1 MHGTLRGDDDCAATR
16 EPTAS
21 PRISHF
27 TVPLPLPL
35 RDEYARSTNTEKG
48 HDRTEIGENR
58 AKSRGISRRGEQ
70 GLVTGGVLK
79 FSVAQT
85 NDKEVEEES
94 IVAIET
100 DDYAAPAVFRSRNAD
115 DNRANR
121 AIIQLH
127 GSIY

>member
-1 MHGTLRGDDDCAATR
+1 MLDPRTQKRPRSNRDRWESREITENIARG
-16 EPTAS
+16 
-21 PRISHF
+21 
-27 TVPLPLPL
+27 
-35 RDEYARSTNTEKG
+35 
-48 HDRTEIGENR
+48 
-58 AKSRGISRRGEQ
+58 GEQ
-70 GLVTGGVLK
+70 DLVTGGVLK

>member
-1 MHGTLRGDDDCAATR
+1 M
-16 EPTAS
+16 
-21 PRISHF
+21 
-27 TVPLPLPL
+27 
-35 RDEYARSTNTEKG
+35 
-48 HDRTEIGENR
+48 
-58 AKSRGISRRGEQ
+58 
-70 GLVTGGVLK
+70 TGGVLK

-100 DDYAAPAVFRSRNAD
+100 GDYAAPAVFRSRNAD

>member
-1 MHGTLRGDDDCAATR
+1 MLDPRTQKRPRSNRDRWESREITR
-16 EPTAS
+16 NIAQ
-21 PRISHF
+21 
-27 TVPLPLPL
+27 
-35 RDEYARSTNTEKG
+35 G
-48 HDRTEIGENR
+48 
-58 AKSRGISRRGEQ
+58 GEQ

-85 NDKEVEEES
+85 NDDEEEEKEEES

-100 DDYAAPAVFRSRNAD
+100 GDYAAPAVFRSRNAD